1 MPAPDPDPAYDAQAL
16 EEIDLTADLII
27 AANAAN
33 AANDDQARLAAG
45 EVDRVL
51 LGERPHSAA

>member
-33 AANDDQARLAAG
+33 DDQARLAAG